1 MDQDIT
7 SSTPLLKMS
16 KIGQNRGFFIRYP
29 LIENVKNLSKSKVLY
44 RITPYCTH
52 IC

>member
-7 SSTPLLKMS
+7 PSTPLLKMS
-16 KIGQNRGFFIRYP
+16 KIGQNRGFFIGYP

-44 RITPYCTH
+44 RIVLYCIH